1 MSLSTRSRRVKWH
14 TVTPPSPRIINLPR
28 RHSNNI
34 THRRRI
40 NNNNNININNKVVVL
55 RRERV
60 AEDGGEVAEERCRFQ
75 AEMLKA
81 ECKYLRMERKFA
93 MKKLEKNRVRIETT
107 LKSALQNLALGRK
120 KLFEGNNNIEMVLA
134 EEMKELS
141 EKLEELQSSYNGSED
156 HGLRKCKN
164 FDKKVLCLQRRLDKL
179 GGLTDDE
186 SNNDIILTC
195 KSQTKPTDMEMLE
208 RKMEG
213 LSKGMLDRMEKEYG
227 SIINGSVASS
237 ASTSK
242 RIDFPDQLSF
252 SNRFSNQIKE
262 PLVSQETN
270 NRCSGRCKMLV
281 RRIVEQVRA
290 ETEKWSQMQ
299 DMLGQLRLEM
309 EELQTS
315 KDFWETQALA
325 SNQVIRTLESNVG
338 EWKEKAIAYETK
350 ASNLQTELSLL
361 KDELEKLKKE
371 QVKEVGS
378 TTKKA
383 VVSLSKQLERETK
396 NRHEKVEQSK
406 KDSHPLSLGKQ
417 LAREKRILI
426 SRMKENRPNNNE
438 MSSDGRRKGCKM
450 VRSPFKDIGN
460 SSSAIGLIRQNSNAV
475 FPLHC
480 PEPARM
486 ED

>member
-1 MSLSTRSRRVKWH
+1 M
-14 TVTPPSPRIINLPR
+14 
-28 RHSNNI
+28 
-34 THRRRI
+34 
-40 NNNNNININNKVVVL
+40 L
-55 RRERV
+55 R
-60 AEDGGEVAEERCRFQ
+60 
-75 AEMLKA
+75 A
-81 ECKYLRMERKFA
+81 ECKYLRMERKLA
-93 MKKLEKNRVRIETT
+93 MKKLEENRVRIERT
-107 LKSALQNLALGRK
+107 LKSILQNLALGRK
-120 KLFEGNNNIEMVLA
+120 KLFEGKNIEMVLD

-141 EKLEELQSSYNGSED
+141 DKLEELQSSYNGSQD
-156 HGLRKCKN
+156 HELRKCKN
-164 FDKKVLCLQRRLDKL
+164 FDKKALCLQRRLDKL
-179 GGLTDDE
+179 GGLIDDE
-186 SNNDIILTC
+186 SNNDKSDIILTC
-195 KSQTKPTDMEMLE
+195 KSQTEPTDMEMLE

-227 SIINGSVASS
+227 SIINGSAASS
-237 ASTSK
+237 ASTSQ

-252 SNRFSNQIKE
+252 SNRFSNQLKE

-281 RRIVEQVRA
+281 RRIVEQVRV
-290 ETEKWSQMQ
+290 ETEQWSQMQ

-325 SNQVIRTLESNVG
+325 SNQEIRTLESSVG
-338 EWKEKAIAYETK
+338 EWKEKAITYETK
-350 ASNLQTELSLL
+350 ENNLQTEVSLV
-361 KDELEKLKKE
+361 KGELEKLKKE

-378 TTKKA
+378 TPKKA
-383 VVSLSKQLERETK
+383 IVSLSKQLERESK

-426 SRMKENRPNNNE
+426 SRLKENRPNTSE
-438 MSSDGRRKGCKM
+438 MSSDGRRKGCKL
-450 VRSPFKDIGN
+450 VRPPFKDIGN
-460 SSSAIGLIRQNSNAV
+460 SSSGNGLIKQNSNAV